1 MSQLKDENRQLKDK
15 IEEMNLKFTKQKAY
29 ADNCVDDRNNMQY
42 RVEEKNVDMMQVLNK
57 LKNESEKNK
66 DLVTQIK
73 S

>member
-1 MSQLKDENRQLKDK
+1 MSHLKEENRQLKDK

>member
-1 MSQLKDENRQLKDK
+1 MSHLKDENRQLKDK